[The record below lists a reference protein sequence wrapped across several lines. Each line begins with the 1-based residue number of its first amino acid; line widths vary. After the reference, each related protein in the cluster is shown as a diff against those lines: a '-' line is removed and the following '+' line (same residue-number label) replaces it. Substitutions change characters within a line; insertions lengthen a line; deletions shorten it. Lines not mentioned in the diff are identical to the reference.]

1 MNEEFSYQVIKLIE
15 ADPEISQRDLSRELG
30 VSLGKVNY
38 CLRALFDRGWV
49 KARNFKNSKNKLAY
63 RYLLTPHG
71 MQQKSVIAAHFLKRK
86 LAEHERL
93 LREIEMLRQEAM
105 NDVQSGEPGVVD

>member
-1 MNEEFSYQVIKLIE
+1 MNDEFSYRVIKLIE
-15 ADPEISQRDLSRELG
+15 ADPEISQRELSQELG

-38 CLRALFDRGWV
+38 CLRALIDKGWV

-71 MQQKSVIAAHFLKRK
+71 MQQKAVVAAQFLKRK
-86 LAEHERL
+86 LAEHKRL
-93 LREIEMLRQEAM
+93 LQEIEALRSEVSRGPEQEALK
-105 NDVQSGEPGVVD
+105 G